1 MNEIAIHP
9 ENPVTLTPTIQRLT
23 APNAGIMTG
32 PGTNSYLVGTPESG
46 FIVIDPGPNHPE
58 HIHNLHRSTGGNIRM
73 IVCTH
78 SHADHSPAAFPLQA
92 LCPHQPPVLGLPS
105 ADTAR
110 PNSFFRPDRV
120 LQNNELLTLDSCALQ
135 GIQAIFTPGHAANH
149 ICFLAPDQGILFSG
163 DHILNGSTTVVE
175 PPDGNMGQYLASLEL
190 LQNLCQNHAV
200 HYILPAHGMA
210 IGGTTEAVV
219 LAIEHL
225 RRHRRRRES
234 KVIAVT
240 TAHPDKTVDD
250 WLPLVYDDVPPALWP
265 VARRSL
271 LAHLEHI
278 GIAITIPQ

>member
-9 ENPVTLTPTIQRLT
+9 ENLVTLTPTIQRLT

-110 PNSFFRPDRV
+110 PNSFFRPDRA

-149 ICFLAPDQGILFSG
+149 VCFLAPDQGILFSG

-210 IGGTTEAVV
+210 IGGTIEAVV

>member
-9 ENPVTLTPTIQRLT
+9 ENLVTLTPTIQRLT

-78 SHADHSPAAFPLQA
+78 SHADHSPAAFPLQT

-149 ICFLAPDQGILFSG
+149 VCFLAPDQGILFSG

-210 IGGTTEAVV
+210 IGGTIEAVV

>member
-1 MNEIAIHP
+1 MNDIAIHP
-9 ENPVTLTPTIQRLT
+9 EHPISLTSTIQRLT

-58 HIHNLHRSTGGNIRM
+58 HIDNLHRCTGGAIRM

-92 LCPHQPPVLGLPS
+92 LCPHRPPVMGLPS

-110 PNSFFRPDRV
+110 ANSFFRPDYV

-135 GIQAIFTPGHAANH
+135 AIFTPGHAANH
-149 ICFLAPDQGILFSG
+149 VCFLAKNESVLFSG

-175 PPDGNMGQYLASLEL
+175 PPDGNMGLYLASLEM
-190 LQNLCQNHAV
+190 LQELCHTHNIH
-200 HYILPAHGMA
+200 HILPAHGTA
-210 IGGTTEAVV
+210 LGGTPAAVV
-219 LAIEHL
+219 TAIEHL

-234 KVIAVT
+234 KVIAVVN
-240 TAHPDKTVDD
+240 AHPDKDID
-250 WLPLVYDDVPPALWP
+250 GWLPLVYDDVPPALWP

-278 GIAITIPQ
+278 GIEIAV

>member
-9 ENPVTLTPTIQRLT
+9 ENLVTLTPTIQRLT

-120 LQNNELLTLDSCALQ
+120 LQNNELLTLDSYALQ
-135 GIQAIFTPGHAANH
+135 GIQASFTPGHAANLV
-149 ICFLAPDQGILFSG
+149 CFLAPDQGILFSG

-210 IGGTTEAVV
+210 IGGTIEAVV

-265 VARRSL
+265 VARHSL

>member
-9 ENPVTLTPTIQRLT
+9 ENLVTLTPTIQRLT

-120 LQNNELLTLDSCALQ
+120 LQNNELLTLDSYALQ
-135 GIQAIFTPGHAANH
+135 GIQASFTPGHAANLV
-149 ICFLAPDQGILFSG
+149 CFLAPDQGILFSG

-210 IGGTTEAVV
+210 IGGTIEAVV

>member
-1 MNEIAIHP
+1 
-9 ENPVTLTPTIQRLT
+9 
-23 APNAGIMTG
+23 
-32 PGTNSYLVGTPESG
+32 
-46 FIVIDPGPNHPE
+46 
-58 HIHNLHRSTGGNIRM
+58 
-73 IVCTH
+73 
-78 SHADHSPAAFPLQA
+78 
-92 LCPHQPPVLGLPS
+92 
-105 ADTAR
+105 
-110 PNSFFRPDRV
+110 
-120 LQNNELLTLDSCALQ
+120 
-135 GIQAIFTPGHAANH
+135 
-149 ICFLAPDQGILFSG
+149 
-163 DHILNGSTTVVE
+163 
-175 PPDGNMGQYLASLEL
+175 MGQYLASLEL

-210 IGGTTEAVV
+210 IGGTIEAVV